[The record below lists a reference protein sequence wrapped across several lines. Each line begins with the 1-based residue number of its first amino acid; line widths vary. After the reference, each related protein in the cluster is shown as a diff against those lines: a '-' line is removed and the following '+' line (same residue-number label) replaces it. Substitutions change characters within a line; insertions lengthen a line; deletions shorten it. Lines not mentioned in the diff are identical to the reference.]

1 MLPFNDVIDWKKHV
15 VWIEQ
20 IEISDIVTKIL
31 DSHIGLTQDS
41 FVSLQIKNWKL
52 WEEYFSFLGFINN
65 LSSHLIKRID

>member
-31 DSHIGLTQDS
+31 DFHIGLTQDS

-65 LSSHLIKRID
+65 LTSHLIKRID